1 MLVCLTWQP
10 AFDSYCCAQMNIK
23 IKRAW
28 PWIFAC
34 ANNELN
40 LPTLALL
47 NTNKCLAHTISYCLN
62 LRSVLCI
69 FVACNHFIMICII
82 EYYKM
87 PLQCYIWCKTL
98 LKLKHSYFGNNGT
111 GMANDKFFFT
121 GGLYSCIL
129 FLAISQLFKY
139 FLLFSACCK
148 LLTGMLRSFLVK
160 SVGIMPFEISC
171 YLYTPF
177 IKHGQDKACLCHLYF
192 PIS

>member
-10 AFDSYCCAQMNIK
+10 AFDSYSCAQMNIK

-111 GMANDKFFFT
+111 GMANDKFF
-121 GGLYSCIL
+121 LLEDCIL
-129 FLAISQLFKY
+129 AFFFWQYHNYLSISYCFQPVLN
-139 FLLFSACCK
+139 C
-148 LLTGMLRSFLVK
+148 
-160 SVGIMPFEISC
+160 
-171 YLYTPF
+171 
-177 IKHGQDKACLCHLYF
+177 
-192 PIS
+192 